1 MTRQPR
7 EGDVNKT
14 RRDEIRTQMIQAAE
28 MHAIDLYETR
38 ELEVDRTSVSAS
50 TPNSVN

>member
-14 RRDEIRTQMIQAAE
+14 RRDEITTQMILTAE
-28 MHAIDLYETR
+28 MHAIDLYQTR
-38 ELEVDRTSVSAS
+38 ELEVDRISVSAS
-50 TPNSVN
+50 TPNEVN